1 MEKPTKE
8 QIALF
13 KNQKELLDKFLKN
26 HNISIEQYETSLTGL
41 THEMHMEEVL
51 EDILNG
57 K

>member
-8 QIALF
+8 QIALY
-13 KNQKELLDKFLKN
+13 KNQKELLDKFLEN
-26 HNISIEQYETSLTGL
+26 HNICKEQYEKSLTGL

-51 EDILNG
+51 EEILNS